1 MALRIDRILINM
13 FDIYHPPFNLEIE
26 DTFIT
31 VEIQD
36 DNLIYRRFFR
46 EEEKQEDNLIVNSL
60 FKEKE
65 LAEILVLNNESDILI
80 NPIEPVNIPKTLTSF
95 LLIEF
100 TCPVMIGPGDRKKI
114 YLTFPVEIGVFVKNK
129 EDEYEIIDMF
139 TFSRVKFTLYGS
151 HTQGLICKHW
161 ESDVFTK
168 APETDILREGYIEL
182 DIINDSSTTMEIKQT
197 VFNAYGM
204 KIYYGDDRL
213 TMKASLRII
222 NKLLAETDF
231 STYPTTSRF
240 KRSME
245 LYTSRKLTLSRTK
258 GIMEFGL

>member
-1 MALRIDRILINM
+1 M
-13 FDIYHPPFNLEIE
+13 NLEIE

-31 VEIQD
+31 VEKQD
-36 DNLIYRRFFR
+36 DNLLYRRFFR
-46 EEEKQEDNLIVNSL
+46 EEEKNNDNLIVNNS

-65 LAEILVLNNESDILI
+65 LAEILLLNDDCDILI
-80 NPIEPVNIPKTLTSF
+80 TPIEPVNIPKPLSSF

-100 TCPVMIGPGDRKKI
+100 NCPVIIGPGEKKKI
-114 YLTFPVEIGVFVKNK
+114 YITFPVEIGVFFKNR
-129 EDEYEIIDMF
+129 EGDYEIIDMF
-139 TFSRVKFTLYGS
+139 TFSKVKFTLYGS
-151 HTQGLICKHW
+151 HTHGLICKYW
-161 ESDVFTK
+161 ASDVFTNP
-168 APETDILREGYIEL
+168 PETDILREGYIEL
-182 DIINDSSTTMEIKQT
+182 DIINDSSSMMQIEKT

-204 KIYYGDDRL
+204 KIYYGDKRL
-213 TMKASLRII
+213 AMKASLRII

-245 LYTSRKLTLSRTK
+245 LYTSRKLTFSRTK